1 MAAAVDATEGQKALE
16 AKIREVE
23 KELKGATGD
32 KEVALQQR
40 LTALEQQKLLLMQ
53 HQSAAAA
60 AAAGARG
67 SDDASAK
74 GPGGSPKQTS
84 TTVTT
89 VALADKS
96 VTLASRFP
104 GIKLCREPAGPS
116 LQAHALEAVTKALL
130 EPALKIMSLSQLRTE
145 AARVHVAGS
154 MLLQALILFPSLDT
168 NHTSLTMS
176 CGDSLADQVSIAEQA
191 NKPAELELG
200 FEQHFRAGSFKGRV
214 ELQVVYKTQRGIQ
227 LFAGAVEVKQEGDL
241 AAHIEQAKK
250 EAFAM
255 WCHNALRQS
264 YGPVW
269 VVLTDLTKVLRVTY
283 HGDNYPGGPGQA
295 YKQAMPCTDV
305 QGTVWYTDDYPFIL
319 RAGHEPV
326 ASLTWASA
334 VQCFVGGLLG
344 QGTVSEE
351 ELQQRVDQHN
361 EKIRQ
366 QVQRQLDQLP
376 PPKRAKCTPTH

>member
-1 MAAAVDATEGQKALE
+1 
-16 AKIREVE
+16 
-23 KELKGATGD
+23 
-32 KEVALQQR
+32 
-40 LTALEQQKLLLMQ
+40 
-53 HQSAAAA
+53 
-60 AAAGARG
+60 
-67 SDDASAK
+67 
-74 GPGGSPKQTS
+74 
-84 TTVTT
+84 
-89 VALADKS
+89 
-96 VTLASRFP
+96 
-104 GIKLCREPAGPS
+104 
-116 LQAHALEAVTKALL
+116 
-130 EPALKIMSLSQLRTE
+130 
-145 AARVHVAGS
+145 
-154 MLLQALILFPSLDT
+154 
-168 NHTSLTMS
+168 MS

-366 QVQRQLDQLP
+366 QVQQQLDQLP
-376 PPKRAKCTPTH
+376 PPKRAKCTPTQFIDSAIQP

>member
-1 MAAAVDATEGQKALE
+1 
-16 AKIREVE
+16 
-23 KELKGATGD
+23 
-32 KEVALQQR
+32 
-40 LTALEQQKLLLMQ
+40 
-53 HQSAAAA
+53 
-60 AAAGARG
+60 
-67 SDDASAK
+67 
-74 GPGGSPKQTS
+74 
-84 TTVTT
+84 
-89 VALADKS
+89 
-96 VTLASRFP
+96 
-104 GIKLCREPAGPS
+104 
-116 LQAHALEAVTKALL
+116 LQADALEAVTKALL
-130 EPALKIMSLSQLRTE
+130 EPALKIMSLSQLCTE
-145 AARVHVAGS
+145 AARVHVTGS

-176 CGDSLADQVSIAEQA
+176 CGDSLADQVSIAEQG

-241 AAHIEQAKK
+241 GAHIEQAKK

-255 WCHNALRQS
+255 WCHNALQQS
-264 YGPVW
+264 YGSVW

-283 HGDNYPGGPGQA
+283 HGDNYPGGPGQP
-295 YKQAMPCTDV
+295 YKQAMRCTDV

-319 RAGHEPV
+319 RVGHEPV
-326 ASLTWASA
+326 ACPTWASA

-344 QGTVSEE
+344 QGTVSEA